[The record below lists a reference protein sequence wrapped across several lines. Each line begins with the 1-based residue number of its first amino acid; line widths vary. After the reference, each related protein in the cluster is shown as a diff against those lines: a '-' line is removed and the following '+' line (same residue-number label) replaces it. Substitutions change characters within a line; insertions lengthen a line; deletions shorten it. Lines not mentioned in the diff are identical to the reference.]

1 MEKVHVSTKMHS
13 HCCRNLFYD
22 NCIMY
27 RKYEI
32 PYLIWLYIPVYSL
45 QACWSLY
52 SVWNC
57 SLYEWQTICVKWPR
71 VVKKSK
77 HVCCIVQVLHKRLI
91 YMHKKYVHAC
101 EVHQV
106 SAFWLIPC
114 LLANC
119 SDQLLKL
126 TWGKKPPKF
135 WLRTTFVIH

>member
-77 HVCCIVQVLHKRLI
+77 HVCYIVQVLHKRLI
-91 YMHKKYVHAC
+91 YMHKKICTCMWSSSGICFLADTL
-101 EVHQV
+101 
-106 SAFWLIPC
+106 SSSKLFWPTSEINLRGKN
-114 LLANC
+114 LL
-119 SDQLLKL
+119 SFD
-126 TWGKKPPKF
+126 
-135 WLRTTFVIH
+135 